1 MVVVWIFVWDCEIY
15 ACQDIM
21 SSTSPTVDG
30 PEPAETD
37 YEDQGEEYEDY
48 PDQNGNLAEQ

>member
-1 MVVVWIFVWDCEIY
+1 MNFFWDCEIY
-15 ACQDIM
+15 ACQDVM
-21 SSTSPTVDG
+21 STTSSSVEG